1 MAKKTIRA
9 KEMGTRIKARRDALG
24 LTQNDLAGHAGITQ
38 GSLSR
43 IERGHTKNPEVGT
56 ILNIAT
62 GLSTSP
68 YILVFDHYD
77 PPGMGHAIAALVH
90 VWDLLTAPQRL
101 QVVAYAQGLV
111 DSNPKPDKGR
121 KPDPRPSPGSH

>member
-1 MAKKTIRA
+1 MAKKTLRA
-9 KEMGTRIKARRDALG
+9 KEMGARIRAARKVLG
-24 LTQNDLAGHAGITQ
+24 MTQNDLAARAGITQ

-43 IERGHTKNPEVGT
+43 LEGGHTQDPEVGT

-62 GLSTSP
+62 GLGTSP

-90 VWDLLTAPQRL
+90 V
-101 QVVAYAQGLV
+101 
-111 DSNPKPDKGR
+111 
-121 KPDPRPSPGSH
+121 

>member
-1 MAKKTIRA
+1 MGKRAIRP
-9 KEMGTRIKARRDALG
+9 KEMGARIRAARNALG
-24 LTQNDLAGHAGITQ
+24 LTQNELAANAGITQ

-43 IERGHTKNPEVGT
+43 IEGGHTQNPEIGT

-62 GLSTSP
+62 GLGTSP

-111 DSNPKPDKGR
+111 DSNPPDKGR
-121 KPDPRPSPGSH
+121 KPAPRPSPDSH